1 LALTPSDFCNAGLY
15 TRRKDAAHEKAIEMV
30 KCPIYASTVQQAIIV
45 YLKYQRLIGIARKH
59 KRRPRNMMTGG
70 LRYFHPKA
78 LFTELAGLADSCV
91 IIKEPTKVHSN
102 LDTLA

>member
-1 LALTPSDFCNAGLY
+1 
-15 TRRKDAAHEKAIEMV
+15 
-30 KCPIYASTVQQAIIV
+30 
-45 YLKYQRLIGIARKH
+45 
-59 KRRPRNMMTGG
+59 MMTGG